1 MTFQL
6 KWFFRIYYYI
16 YVHIFITGEYMELLD
31 HYSFILAFI
40 LLIYDKI
47 IQRSY
52 DYWMFKY
59 TSDRERCTL
68 DCFHL
73 NKHNE
78 RGDLLTYILIVI
90 VKFIE
95 TQSQI
100 LRFQHGLHFPIRQ
113 KANHYCISIC
123 SENIIVVVWEKLST
137 RHP

>member
-1 MTFQL
+1 MIRLFWPFNWNVPFAYSTLYIRTHFHN
-6 KWFFRIYYYI
+6 WWIYDTI
-16 YVHIFITGEYMELLD
+16 G
-31 HYSFILAFI
+31 S
-40 LLIYDKI
+40 LLIYVS

-52 DYWMFKY
+52 DYWRFKY
-59 TSDRERCTL
+59 TSDREKCAL

-123 SENIIVVVWEKLST
+123 SENIIVVVWEKFST

>member
-1 MTFQL
+1 MIRLFDL
-6 KWFFRIYYYI
+6 SIEMFLSHIVLYI
-16 YVHIFITGEYMELLD
+16 YVHIFIIGEYMIVLVR
-31 HYSFILAFI
+31 YSFMLAFI
-40 LLIYDKI
+40 LL

-52 DYWMFKY
+52 DYWRFKY
-59 TSDRERCTL
+59 TSDREKCAL

-123 SENIIVVVWEKLST
+123 SENIIVVVWEKFST